1 MKVLQKLIQIFAI
14 VAYVT
19 IFLGGRALHQQYCHN
34 SADCSDYKS
43 NLGSLASALNVCA
56 SGHAHIPSNTFEE
69 SSHPTNDNSP
79 KDEDSDCWTCYTLS
93 QPLSSLA
100 EIELQADIHL
110 IYLVCD
116 YFEDWRLQAS
126 IQSRLIRGPPNTS
139 SATS

>member
-19 IFLGGRALHQQYCHN
+19 IFLGGRAFHQQYCHN

-43 NLGSLASALNVCA
+43 NLGSLASAMNDCA
-56 SGHAHIPSNTFEE
+56 SGHAHIPSSIFEGT
-69 SSHPTNDNSP
+69 SHPTNDNSP
-79 KDEDSDCWTCYTLS
+79 EDEDSDCWTCHTLS
-93 QPLSSLA
+93 QPFNSHA
-100 EIELQADIHL
+100 EIELQADIQP
-110 IYLVCD
+110 IYLVYA

-126 IQSRLIRGPPNTS
+126 VQSHLIRGPPNTY

>member
-43 NLGSLASALNVCA
+43 NPGSLASALNVCA
-56 SGHAHIPSNTFEE
+56 SGHAHIPSNKCEGT
-69 SSHPTNDNSP
+69 SNPTNDNSP
-79 KDEDSDCWTCYTLS
+79 EDEDSDCWTCYTLS
-93 QPLSSLA
+93 QPFNSHT
-100 EIELQADIHL
+100 EIELQADIQL
-110 IYLVCD
+110 IYLVCA

-126 IQSRLIRGPPNTS
+126 IQSHLIRGPPNTY
-139 SATS
+139 SAT